1 MWALRSLLRA
11 AAGGTMSQG
20 PARRQRPAKDAL
32 RHLRTREKRGLS
44 WEPGG
49 PNTVYLQVVAAGSR
63 DAGAALYVFSEY
75 NRYQGKADAPVALV
89 VHLAPESVFLDSRY
103 QQWMERYGALPSG
116 SQGSCAGCPG
126 VPIAPSF
133 SLCLLT
139 CYLPIL
145 QLLLHVLRPQ
155 LSGMTAFL
163 EVQEHPLYPSCEE
176 ILPQGGRV
184 CMCLCAAWLWQG
196 FNFTPT
202 HTLYSVSEY
211 RLFVDDFTCES

>member
-75 NRYQGKADAPVALV
+75 NREKVLLSACPPCGLNVSSNISSGP
-89 VHLAPESVFLDSRY
+89 
-103 QQWMERYGALPSG
+103 GGSG
-116 SQGSCAGCPG
+116 SGML
-126 VPIAPSF
+126 F
-133 SLCLLT
+133 LLA
-139 CYLPIL
+139 IL
-145 QLLLHVLRPQ
+145 MNSQPRPW
-155 LSGMTAFL
+155 SSPTSRRACRS
-163 EVQEHPLYPSCEE
+163 P
-176 ILPQGGRV
+176 GRV
-184 CMCLCAAWLWQG
+184 CRMVPPQQFDSCQM
-196 FNFTPT
+196 P
-202 HTLYSVSEY
+202 SE
-211 RLFVDDFTCES
+211 RG

>member
-103 QQWMERYGALPSG
+103 QQWMEREKVLLSACPPCGLNVSSNISSGPGGSG
-116 SQGSCAGCPG
+116 SGQCGAIQCHGHGWGCC
-126 VPIAPSF
+126 S
-133 SLCLLT
+133 
-139 CYLPIL
+139 YL
-145 QLLLHVLRPQ
+145 Q
-155 LSGMTAFL
+155 S
-163 EVQEHPLYPSCEE
+163 
-176 ILPQGGRV
+176 
-184 CMCLCAAWLWQG
+184 
-196 FNFTPT
+196 
-202 HTLYSVSEY
+202 
-211 RLFVDDFTCES
+211 